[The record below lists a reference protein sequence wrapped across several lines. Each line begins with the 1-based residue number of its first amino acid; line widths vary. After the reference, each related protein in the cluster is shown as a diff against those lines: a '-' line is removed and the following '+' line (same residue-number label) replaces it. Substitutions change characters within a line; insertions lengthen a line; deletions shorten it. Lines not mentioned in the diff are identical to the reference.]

1 MVLRI
6 EGFIW
11 LDWVLEKLFTKHG
24 VEPEEVEEAFCN
36 PPHKVRRSESG
47 KLLLYGCSLAGRCLF
62 VVFGAEGRQ
71 VKVVSTRDM
80 TDAERHLF
88 RQK

>member
-11 LDWVLEKLFTKHG
+11 LDWVLEKLITKHG
-24 VEPEEVEEAFCN
+24 VEPDEVEEAFCN

-47 KLLLYGCSLAGRCLF
+47 KLLLYGRSLAGRYLF
-62 VVFGAEGRQ
+62 VVFGAEGGQ
-71 VKVVSTRDM
+71 VKVISARDM
-80 TDAERHLF
+80 TDAERRLF